1 MITRDRFEKIMDA
14 IASGTAISNAR
25 NRFELICSAIATAI
39 GNAGGGGGVTK
50 DVIGEWTIPT
60 DGTYF
65 KNSYTTTKSMADYD
79 YLIVTVE
86 TFQSGSG
93 VTLTAFNDHIVEYSE
108 GNRLA
113 IPKPASLG
121 STSAQLNWVM
131 CTFTDSTTITVNEGP
146 SNSGWITKIVGIK
159 LNSGE

>member
-39 GNAGGGGGVTK
+39 GNAGSGGAGVTK
-50 DVIGEWTIPT
+50 EVIGEWTIPT

-65 KNSYTTTKSMADYD
+65 QNSYTTTKPMSDYD
-79 YLIVTVE
+79 YLIITVE
-86 TFQSGSG
+86 TFQSTVLS
-93 VTLTAFNDHIVEYSE
+93 FNDIIAEYSA

-113 IPKPASLG
+113 YIKPANLG
-121 STSAQLNWVM
+121 SSSAGVQWVI

-146 SNSGWITKIVGIK
+146 ANSGWITKIVGIK